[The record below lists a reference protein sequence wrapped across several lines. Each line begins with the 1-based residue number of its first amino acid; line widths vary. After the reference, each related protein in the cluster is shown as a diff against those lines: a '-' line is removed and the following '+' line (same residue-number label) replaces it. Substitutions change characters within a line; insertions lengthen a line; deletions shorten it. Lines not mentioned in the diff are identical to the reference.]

1 MKTIKLLAAVL
12 LILTAFTSAKS
23 QNSFGFDAGIKEAK
37 SSGKIILIDIFPEN
51 NNWSKKM
58 DSEVLST
65 ESVKSSL
72 SGLVFIKLNIDQGGN
87 YTYNG
92 KSYSAAELAKLFGGT
107 GYPSFSFMNSDGSI
121 IKFKYNGDEVINISG
136 FISAEDFV
144 EMVDF
149 FKNGKYKS
157 TDLSTVF
164 TN

>member
-12 LILTAFTSAKS
+12 FILTAFTTARS
-23 QNSFGFDAGIKEAK
+23 QNSVGFDTGIKEAK

-58 DSEVLST
+58 DSEVLSA
-65 ESVKSSL
+65 ESVKSAL

-92 KSYSAAELAKLFGGT
+92 KSYSAAELASLFGGT

-136 FISAEDFV
+136 FISADDFV
-144 EMVDF
+144 EMIDF

-157 TDLSTVF
+157 TDLSTIF